1 MKLIAHRG
9 ASKEKL
15 ENTVEALNLA
25 SEIGAYAAE
34 CDIRKTSD
42 GVFVL
47 FHDINLKR
55 LAGSEK
61 KVNDI
66 TFKEMREI
74 LENAGLSLSTFADA
88 CQNYKGS
95 SYILCDIGN
104 DNWQNGL
111 YWECDD
117 AFFKMLADAPFKV
130 ICGVHSP
137 EEAKLASKYFPEKQV
152 LAFMPSVEKA
162 EEFYKNGA
170 GILRLWEPWLDKYTP
185 AYIKEKCPD
194 AEVWIMSDRPGIGQ
208 DGCPETLKRAKELG
222 ADGILLNDIRM
233 AVETISKI

>member
-74 LENAGLSLSTFADA
+74 LENAGLSLNTFDDA
-88 CQNYKGS
+88 CKNYTGS

-104 DNWQNGL
+104 ENWQNGI

-117 AFFKMLADAPFKV
+117 EFFKMLADAPFNV
-130 ICGVHSP
+130 ICGVHRP
-137 EEAKLASKYFPEKQV
+137 EEAKLASKFFPKEQI
-152 LAFMPSVEKA
+152 LAFMPKA
-162 EEFYKNGA
+162 EEAEDFYKNGA
-170 GILRLWEPWLDKYTP
+170 GIIRLWEQWLDNCTP
-185 AYIKEKCPD
+185 ADIKEKCPD
-194 AEVWIMSDRPGIGQ
+194 AEVWIMSNKPDIGQ
-208 DGCPETLKRAKELG
+208 DGCPETLKRVKQLG
-222 ADGILLNDIRM
+222 ADGVLLNDIRM